1 MEGRGKERYVWGWNG
16 RRTGQ
21 DQVWERHERGQG
33 TQENEW
39 KYTAIS
45 QRHGIGVLPR
55 VKVGNFAK
63 TQNHADVKFEETTF
77 LNQTGHLWMDRDT
90 NTPTK
95 LSTSN
100 CSCLKE
106 MQDKNGIES
115 EDRLNLGSIPLLG
128 TNPKYYY
135 WCNVVLAARS
145 LAWLSSERP
154 CKQLTKTDIDITS
167 NHWTEVNNPYGKV
180 GRIERTERIGNIIE
194 RPAISTCTPGSYQR
208 LSHQLK
214 SIHGLFRGHRH
225 LCTRMFSYLALV
237 GERALKSAEAYVT
250 GMKVNFMG

>member
-55 VKVGNFAK
+55 VRVGNFAK

-106 MQDKNGIES
+106 RQDKNGIES
-115 EDRLNLGSIPLLG
+115 EAVTSQWQAQLGIHSIIRHQSQILLLMQS
-128 TNPKYYY
+128 
-135 WCNVVLAARS
+135 CACS
-145 LAWLSSERP
+145 
-154 CKQLTKTDIDITS
+154 Q
-167 NHWTEVNNPYGKV
+167 
-180 GRIERTERIGNIIE
+180 
-194 RPAISTCTPGSYQR
+194 
-208 LSHQLK
+208 
-214 SIHGLFRGHRH
+214 
-225 LCTRMFSYLALV
+225 
-237 GERALKSAEAYVT
+237 
-250 GMKVNFMG
+250 